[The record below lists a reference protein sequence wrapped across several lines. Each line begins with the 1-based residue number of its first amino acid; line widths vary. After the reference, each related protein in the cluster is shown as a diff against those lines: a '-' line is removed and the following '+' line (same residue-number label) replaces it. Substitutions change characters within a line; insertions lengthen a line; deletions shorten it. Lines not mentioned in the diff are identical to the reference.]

1 MTNMFRSKAPSKM
14 SPDTFGIG
22 STISAGKGHNWLV
35 ILSPGTK
42 TNEVTLVNL
51 QDMTVSCLVVQVE
64 DVHYLTEQDARNLVT
79 IANSNWTFSDFE
91 CHSVGYKM
99 L

>member
-14 SPDTFGIG
+14 SPDVFGIG

-35 ILSPGTK
+35 VMPPGT

-51 QDMTVSCLVVQVE
+51 QDMGVSELRLHVE
-64 DVHYLTEQDARNLVT
+64 DVHYLTEQEARDLVY